1 LVKCIVELT
10 EDDDMAMEDKFPR
23 QVC

>member
-10 EDDDMAMEDKFPR
+10 EEDMT
-23 QVC
+23 VV